1 MSSWMNGIYFFF
13 CLRRVQLLITM
24 EHRSKPALFEAKWKR
39 PVGFTSRIR
48 LTLVFMSGRVEQIS
62 GTISVGSGW
71 RVSSSE
77 SLIWGGSATSCLHLA
92 IGVTWTRCVNWK
104 ADCDG
109 PIEEFLEVTVSGDVT
124 NPLKKKTSDV
134 EIFWLRP
141 ERFWWLLKAKRRET
155 TKNVCGDGDEH
166 VITRKRFGERRN
178 GWGVLR
184 MLRNLRTRWSRW
196 TFDDT
201 AERTVDHF
209 RFEGEWISIRLQVFI
224 ANHHYSTI
232 MCVCV

>member
-124 NPLKKKTSDV
+124 NPLKKKNFGCWNILIATWKVLMIV
-134 EIFWLRP
+134 E
-141 ERFWWLLKAKRRET
+141 
-155 TKNVCGDGDEH
+155 
-166 VITRKRFGERRN
+166 GE
-178 GWGVLR
+178 
-184 MLRNLRTRWSRW
+184 
-196 TFDDT
+196 
-201 AERTVDHF
+201 AERNDKKCVW
-209 RFEGEWISIRLQVFI
+209 RRLRACNNPKEIWWKKKRLRRV
-224 ANHHYSTI
+224 AD
-232 MCVCV
+232 VA

>member
-1 MSSWMNGIYFFF
+1 MARRLSSHRKREQQNVKLNDNRKLMNSGNDVIVNEWNLLFF

-124 NPLKKKTSDV
+124 NPLKKK
-134 EIFWLRP
+134 
-141 ERFWWLLKAKRRET
+141 
-155 TKNVCGDGDEH
+155 
-166 VITRKRFGERRN
+166 
-178 GWGVLR
+178 LR
-184 MLRNLRTRWSRW
+184 MLKYFDCDLKG
-196 TFDDT
+196 FDDCW
-201 AERTVDHF
+201 R
-209 RFEGEWISIRLQVFI
+209 RSGEKRQK
-224 ANHHYSTI
+224 
-232 MCVCV
+232 MCVETATSM